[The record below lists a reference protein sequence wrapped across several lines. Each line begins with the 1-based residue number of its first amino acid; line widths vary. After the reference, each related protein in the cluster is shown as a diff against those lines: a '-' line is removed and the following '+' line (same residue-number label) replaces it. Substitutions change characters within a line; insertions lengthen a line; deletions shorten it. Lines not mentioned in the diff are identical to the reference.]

1 MNVIDPQQDVVLS
14 VDSLSYQYG
23 ERLAVDGLSF
33 HVTRGEIFGLLGPNG
48 AGKSTTIK
56 CIAGLRDD
64 WQGNMQFSGEPFF
77 PARNQAMRRRLG
89 FVPQELAIYEGL
101 SAKENLVLF
110 AKLSGLSGAAM
121 RDAVERSL
129 VLSGLESR
137 ANDLAGKFSGGMK
150 RRLNL
155 AVGQVHKPE
164 LLLLDE
170 PTVGVDPQSRNHLFE
185 SLAQLKS
192 SGMTILYTTHYMEEA
207 QRMCDRI
214 AVMNAGK
221 IAATGTVKELALE
234 IGDANADL
242 ETIFLQLTGRSLRD
256 FD

>member
-1 MNVIDPQQDVVLS
+1 MVDQHQDVLLS
-14 VDSLSYQYG
+14 VASLRYQYG
-23 ERLAVDGLSF
+23 ERMAVDQLSF
-33 HVTRGEIFGLLGPNG
+33 HVGCGEVFGLLGPNG

-64 WQGNMQFSGEPFF
+64 WQGSMQFSGEPFF

-101 SAKENLVLF
+101 SARENLSLF

-129 VLSGLESR
+129 VLAGLESR
-137 ANDLAGKFSGGMK
+137 ANDVAGKFSGGMK

-170 PTVGVDPQSRNHLFE
+170 PTVGVDPQSRNHIFE
-185 SLAQLKS
+185 ALVQLKGA
-192 SGMTILYTTHYMEEA
+192 GMTILYTTHYMEEA
-207 QRMCDRI
+207 ERMCDRI

-221 IAATGTVKELALE
+221 ISATGTVKELAQH
-234 IGDANADL
+234 IGDENADL
-242 ETIFLQLTGRSLRD
+242 ETVFLQLTGRSLRD